1 MASASPLSIQH
12 DSSAPLAPLLPQM
25 TPKMKRVI
33 YLQMIGAPS
42 QLELFD
48 YKPKLKKYDGEDCPH
63 QFLE

>member
-1 MASASPLSIQH
+1 
-12 DSSAPLAPLLPQM
+12 M